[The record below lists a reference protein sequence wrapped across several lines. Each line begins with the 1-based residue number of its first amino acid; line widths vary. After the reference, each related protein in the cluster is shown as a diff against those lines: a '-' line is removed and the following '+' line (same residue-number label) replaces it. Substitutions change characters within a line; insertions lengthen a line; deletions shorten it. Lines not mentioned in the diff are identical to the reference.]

1 MTFALRVTNEN
12 SIAEIDPTYF
22 SIVITNEVVNTSSHE
37 VISLDTKMTK
47 ICEANDFPDPAY
59 FTDNSIT
66 NAICTDGN
74 NTFDIG
80 GFWTDPVLSYVRIVM
95 MPCQNGTDNGV
106 VCKSAN
112 DIKKYFKNRFLVLI
126 LIICSLI
133 KFIDPFIFITK
144 TGPSIC
150 TTTKTPSRP
159 TMILSI
165 K

>member
-1 MTFALRVTNEN
+1 MT
-12 SIAEIDPTYF
+12 
-22 SIVITNEVVNTSSHE
+22 
-37 VISLDTKMTK
+37 
-47 ICEANDFPDPAY
+47 NDFPDPAY
-59 FTDNSIT
+59 FTNNSMT

-74 NTFDIG
+74 SAFDIG
-80 GFWTDPVLSYVRIVM
+80 GFWTDPVLSYVRIIM

-106 VCKSAN
+106 VCKGPN
-112 DIKKYFKNRFLVLI
+112 DIKNYFKNRFLVLI

-159 TMILSI
+159 TLILSI